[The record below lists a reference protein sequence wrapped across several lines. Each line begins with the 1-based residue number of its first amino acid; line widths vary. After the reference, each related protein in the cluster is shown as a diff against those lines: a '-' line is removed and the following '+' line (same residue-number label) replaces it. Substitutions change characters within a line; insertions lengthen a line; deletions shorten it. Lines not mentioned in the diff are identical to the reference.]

1 MNETKAG
8 LRFINRINLY
18 TAADG
23 KVYTDIDGVP
33 TEVADYGVMVAT
45 KAVLGEQELTYE
57 LAQGTNRIVRRSV
70 LAANKYFDYSTDYVD
85 IAVQITGLDQNG
97 DLEICSRVYLKL
109 ANGTILYS
117 DMATRTYNQA
127 RA

>member
-1 MNETKAG
+1 
-8 LRFINRINLY
+8 
-18 TAADG
+18 
-23 KVYTDIDGVP
+23 
-33 TEVADYGVMVAT
+33 MVAT
-45 KAVLGEQELTYE
+45 KAVLADRELTYE

-70 LAANKYFDYSTDYVD
+70 LLANKYFDYSTDYVD
-85 IAVQITGLDQNG
+85 IAVQITGLDQNA
-97 DLEICSRVYLKL
+97 DLEICSRAYLKL